1 MHWKSDNIEI
11 IINDKVDEVIKEPF
25 DSLIKK
31 YQIELKKSMRG
42 SNFIFDWVHLLY
54 FKCYKINPNRVG
66 SYIGFLYGI
75 LTESN
80 NKCYQ

>member
-11 IINDKVDEVIKEPF
+11 IINDKVDVVIKEPF

-42 SNFIFDWVHLLY
+42 SDFIFDWVHLLY
-54 FKCYKINPNRVG
+54 FKCYKIKSNRVG
-66 SYIGFLYGI
+66 SYIGSLYGI